1 MTASAPASAQDQE
14 TALVERAA
22 ALHDLVAEDA
32 AEADRERRLT
42 DRVVDAITDA
52 GLLSLTTPRRLGG
65 YEADLATLV
74 EVTRELGRACSST
87 GWVAGILNAGAWLAA
102 TLPEQAQREVWG
114 ENPHAR
120 VAGVLAPT
128 AEVEHVDGG
137 IVVTGEWGWASGSLH
152 AEWTMAG
159 APLGTDADGRPE
171 NALILLPMSELTIKD
186 TWFVA
191 GMRGTGSNTL
201 VAERVFVPEHRIMS
215 MAAALD
221 GEYRTEHADEAL
233 YRASLPGVLMLA
245 ALGPHVGMAQA
256 VLEYATAKAPRRSVS
271 STTYTAQTD
280 SVAFQ
285 LRLAEA
291 AIKIDSALMHAHRAA
306 ADVQSAAEAG
316 GLPEPLIRARVR
328 MDSGWVS
335 TLCREAIDDLMTAHG
350 SSGFADF
357 SPIARIWRDQETSS
371 RHAILQ
377 TDVCKEVYGK
387 ALLGVEPNVSHLI

>member
-1 MTASAPASAQDQE
+1 MSLKKSKASARPAATRKSQAWASASPADRPRLAKE
-14 TALVERAA
+14 ALVA
-22 ALHDLVAEDA
+22 
-32 AEADRERRLT
+32 
-42 DRVVDAITDA
+42 RVDGKV
-52 GLLSLTTPRRLGG
+52 
-65 YEADLATLV
+65 ADLMSKLDRDAKV
-74 EVTRELGRACSST
+74 EF
-87 GWVAGILNAGAWLAA
+87 
-102 TLPEQAQREVWG
+102 
-114 ENPHAR
+114 
-120 VAGVLAPT
+120 
-128 AEVEHVDGG
+128 
-137 IVVTGEWGWASGSLH
+137 
-152 AEWTMAG
+152 
-159 APLGTDADGRPE
+159 
-171 NALILLPMSELTIKD
+171 LT
-186 TWFVA
+186 F
-191 GMRGTGSNTL
+191 
-201 VAERVFVPEHRIMS
+201 E
-215 MAAALD
+215 
-221 GEYRTEHADEAL
+221 DEAGKKAH
-233 YRASLPGVLMLA
+233 RHSTS
-245 ALGPHVGMAQA
+245 HVMAQA